1 MDHAFLYF
9 VLLNQNILL
18 QWLFEEHSIIGGLG
32 SAVSEVV
39 CEERP
44 VPVIRIGVNDKF
56 GESGKPDELLRAYG
70 LTSENVVSACKKVI
84 G

>member
-1 MDHAFLYF
+1 M
-9 VLLNQNILL
+9 
-18 QWLFEEHSIIGGLG
+18 
-32 SAVSEVV
+32 

-70 LTSENVVSACKKVI
+70 LTSENVVSACKRADSLK
-84 G
+84 

>member
-1 MDHAFLYF
+1 M
-9 VLLNQNILL
+9 
-18 QWLFEEHSIIGGLG
+18 
-32 SAVSEVV
+32 
-39 CEERP
+39 CEEKP

-70 LTSENVVSACKKVI
+70 LTSENVVYACKKVF